1 MGVESGAAKG
11 SAEQTGKK
19 VERGAAKA
27 ARNPVLEWAG
37 RAGWLSKGLLYLV
50 MGSLI
55 LGLALGRSGATDQ
68 RGILRFLSRSGG
80 PWGEALVIA
89 VAVALAAHALWN
101 LFSAV
106 FDPLGGGDD
115 PSQGPGRRLGFA
127 GRGVAY
133 LALLFFCAQ
142 LVSGRPGSDS
152 DSFVPK
158 AAGDALNHP
167 FGPAVTVIAGLI
179 AIVVGV
185 VLLVQTLRRSP
196 EKKDL
201 RHEEM
206 SGKEEKVADALG
218 RFGSLAYGLLA
229 IVIGW
234 FVIQAAVFHDPKQA
248 KGVVGAFGALAQQP
262 VGRLLLGLIAIG
274 FLGLGL
280 YSLAA
285 ARWMRLPGPPSGGSG
300 GEDAKA
306 AA

>member
-1 MGVESGAAKG
+1 MSAKAERAKDGAK
-11 SAEQTGKK
+11 ETGEKA
-19 VERGAAKA
+19 ERGAARA
-27 ARNPVLEWAG
+27 ARNPVLDWAG

-50 MGSLI
+50 MGTLT
-55 LGLALGRSGATDQ
+55 LGLASGRSGATDQ
-68 RGILRFLSRSGG
+68 RGILRFLSRDAS

-89 VAVALAAHALWN
+89 VAVTLGAHALWN

-115 PSQGPGRRLGFA
+115 PTKGPGRRLGFA
-127 GRGVAY
+127 GRAVAY
-133 LALLFFCAQ
+133 AGLLFFCLQ

-158 AAGDALNHP
+158 AAANALAQP
-167 FGPAVTVIAGLI
+167 FGPAVTVVAGLI
-179 AIVVGV
+179 AMVVGV
-185 VLLVQTLRRSP
+185 VLLVQTLRQSP

-206 SGKEEKVADALG
+206 SGAEEKAADALG
-218 RFGSLAYGLLA
+218 RFGSMAYGLLA

-262 VGRLLLGLIAIG
+262 AGRVLLVLIAIG

-285 ARWMRLPGPPSGGSG
+285 ARWMRMPGSQSGGTGSSRG
-300 GEDAKA
+300 R
-306 AA
+306 

>member
-1 MGVESGAAKG
+1 MSAKAERAKDGAK
-11 SAEQTGKK
+11 ETGEKA
-19 VERGAAKA
+19 ERGAARA
-27 ARNPVLEWAG
+27 ARNPVLDWAG

-50 MGSLI
+50 MGTLT

-68 RGILRFLSRSGG
+68 RGILRFLSRDAG

-89 VAVALAAHALWN
+89 VAVTLGAHALWN

-115 PSQGPGRRLGFA
+115 PTKGPGRRLGFA
-127 GRGVAY
+127 GRAVAY
-133 LALLFFCAQ
+133 AGLLFFCLQ

-158 AAGDALNHP
+158 AAANALAQP
-167 FGPAVTVIAGLI
+167 FGPAVTVVAGLI
-179 AIVVGV
+179 AMVVGV
-185 VLLVQTLRRSP
+185 VLLVQTLRQSP

-206 SGKEEKVADALG
+206 SGAEEKAADALG
-218 RFGSLAYGLLA
+218 RFGSMAYGLLA

-262 VGRLLLGLIAIG
+262 AGRVLLVLIAIG

-285 ARWMRLPGPPSGGSG
+285 ARWMRMPGSQSGGTGSSRG
-300 GEDAKA
+300 R
-306 AA
+306 